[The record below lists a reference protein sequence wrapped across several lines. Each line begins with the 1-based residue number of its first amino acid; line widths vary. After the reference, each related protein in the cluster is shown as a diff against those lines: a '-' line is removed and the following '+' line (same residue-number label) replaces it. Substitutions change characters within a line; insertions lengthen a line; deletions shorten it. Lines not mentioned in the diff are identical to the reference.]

1 MSGRSGS
8 TSYPDGLRDPKAPV
22 STFDFDFDPSWAWL
36 VRLTTGATPANSHV
50 TVGDER
56 LVVDYGWLGVETLL
70 ANVRD
75 VRITRDYKRWKVL
88 GARGS
93 LADRG
98 ATYGTNARGGVC
110 IRFHEP
116 VHALPL
122 FANPGLTVT
131 VADLDGLAEALRLAT
146 DLST

>member
-1 MSGRSGS
+1 M
-8 TSYPDGLRDPKAPV
+8 

-36 VRLTTGATPANSHV
+36 VRLSTGANPDNSHV
-50 TVGDER
+50 TVGDQR
-56 LVVDYGWLGVETLL
+56 LVVDFGWLGIETPL

-75 VRITRDYKRWKVL
+75 VRITRDYKTWKAL

-110 IRFHEP
+110 ICFHEP

-131 VADLDGLAEALRLAT
+131 VADLDGLADTLRVAT
-146 DLST
+146 GLPA